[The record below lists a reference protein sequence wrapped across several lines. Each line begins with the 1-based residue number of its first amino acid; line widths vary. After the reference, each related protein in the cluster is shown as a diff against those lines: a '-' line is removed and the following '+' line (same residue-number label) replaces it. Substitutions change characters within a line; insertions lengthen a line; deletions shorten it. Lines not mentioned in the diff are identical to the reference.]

1 MSLLVV
7 GLSYRTAPLQLLE
20 RATLPPEAA
29 RALEAA
35 LVGTGNVSEALA
47 LSTCNRLE
55 IYAEVA
61 KFHAG
66 VAEVSQQVAQT
77 VAVLLGQLSD
87 HLYVHYEG
95 AAVDHL
101 FHVVAGLDSMAIGE
115 QQILGQVRSALRGA
129 QEGGTVGRELDPVMQ
144 QALRV
149 GKRVHAETA
158 LDQAGRSLLEA
169 GLDRAARV
177 LGPLPAARALVVGA
191 GAMSGLAVAGLA
203 RAGVADISI
212 ANRTAERAQR
222 LAASVGGR
230 VIDLSDLSDAL
241 AEADLVLSSTGA
253 AGYVIPADAVRAAV
267 RRRAGRAQV
276 YVDLAVP
283 RDVPPEVAELAGVTV
298 VDLEQLAHELAAD
311 GPAPGLDDVRS
322 IIAGETAAFLAA
334 QRAES
339 VAPTVVALRAH
350 ARSVVEAELAR
361 LDTRLGDVDDR
372 VRAEVA
378 HTVHRVVEKLLHTP
392 TVRVKELAGGPDGAG
407 YAQALRALFDLPA
420 ERVEA
425 VINPA
430 AGNKNG
436 LGTGLGTVNGGE
448 LR

>member
-7 GLSYRTAPLQLLE
+7 GLSYRTAPLPLLE
-20 RATLPPEAA
+20 RAALPADAA
-29 RALEAA
+29 RSLEAA
-35 LVGTGNVSEALA
+35 LVDSGGVTEAVA

-55 IYAEVA
+55 IYAEVG

-66 VAEVSQQVAQT
+66 VAEVSRQVAERVGVQ
-77 VAVLLGQLSD
+77 LGQLSD

-115 QQILGQVRSALRGA
+115 QQILGQVRAALRGA
-129 QEGGTVGRELDPVMQ
+129 QAGGTVGRQLDQVLQ

-149 GKRVHAETA
+149 GKRVHAETE

-177 LGPLPAARALVVGA
+177 LGPLAGVRALVVGA

-203 RAGVADISI
+203 RAGVNDVSVV
-212 ANRTAERAQR
+212 NRTPERARR

-230 VIDLSDLSDAL
+230 AVDFSGLPDAL
-241 AEADLVLSSTGA
+241 GEADLILSSTGA
-253 AGYVIPADAVRAAV
+253 TGHVIPAGAVA
-267 RRRAGRAQV
+267 RAGGRRNGRPQV
-276 YVDLAVP
+276 FVDLAVP
-283 RDVPPEVAELAGVTV
+283 RDVPPEVAELPGVTV

-350 ARSVVEAELAR
+350 ARGVVEAELAR
-361 LDTRLGDVDDR
+361 LDSRLGDIDER
-372 VRAEVA
+372 LRAEVA
-378 HTVHRVVEKLLHTP
+378 QTVHRVVEKLLHTP

-425 VINPA
+425 VFRPTS
-430 AGNKNG
+430 AG
-436 LGTGLGTVNGGE
+436 GGE